1 MSDLVLLAEVLECTC
16 MLLYVVLIIRIGL
29 SRICGL
35 LSVVSFMVG
44 LLVALTPPMAWILKV
59 LWVINLVGAIG
70 SILGK
75 LIIVIHRYSVLRS
88 SSLAENKWSR
98 SLVYRLVGVQFLVP
112 CTSSIS
118 VHFYNFKYEQKEGK
132 DVVVSFSNVGLV
144 TSKYITT
151 TAYVIYVVA
160 SVVLS
165 ILTSRSLARLST
177 MVGEAVWGITSFMQF
192 TDAANAIWP
201 FYPYVNGLATYTAPV
216 ILVICS
222 SKVRGLFL
230 PKTWRLPSTV
240 YTTQS
245 TETA

>member
-1 MSDLVLLAEVLECTC
+1 MSDLVLLAEVLECTF
-16 MLLYVVLIIRIGL
+16 
-29 SRICGL
+29 
-35 LSVVSFMVG
+35 VSFMVG

-88 SSLAENKWSR
+88 SSLAENK
-98 SLVYRLVGVQFLVP
+98 
-112 CTSSIS
+112 
-118 VHFYNFKYEQKEGK
+118 EGK

-165 ILTSRSLARLST
+165 ILTSRSLARH
-177 MVGEAVWGITSFMQF
+177 Q
-192 TDAANAIWP
+192 
-201 FYPYVNGLATYTAPV
+201 
-216 ILVICS
+216 
-222 SKVRGLFL
+222 
-230 PKTWRLPSTV
+230 
-240 YTTQS
+240 
-245 TETA
+245 

>member
-1 MSDLVLLAEVLECTC
+1 
-16 MLLYVVLIIRIGL
+16 
-29 SRICGL
+29 
-35 LSVVSFMVG
+35 MVG

-88 SSLAENKWSR
+88 SSLAEN
-98 SLVYRLVGVQFLVP
+98 
-112 CTSSIS
+112 
-118 VHFYNFKYEQKEGK
+118 KEGK